1 MGREYAAFS
10 AGQGGGG
17 KGLDKWALQLC
28 RGAVRVGDG
37 DGRVGTALR
46 CVLAL
51 LVLMGSLAKGV
62 VMEIEHEHHGNSHEH
77 GVHEHGHDHR
87 GHDGD
92 QRPSDDQDG
101 GKGTQPVPETHTHV
115 LLFEMGPMT
124 AHSAARIGHVPMGKP
139 GACVSW
145 GEDCPDGPT
154 FELLKPPQ

>member
-62 VMEIEHEHHGNSHEH
+62 VMRLSTSITGIPTST
-77 GVHEHGHDHR
+77 GFTSTGMIIVGMMATKGRRTIRMGGR
-87 GHDGD
+87 GLN
-92 QRPSDDQDG
+92 R
-101 GKGTQPVPETHTHV
+101 
-115 LLFEMGPMT
+115 F
-124 AHSAARIGHVPMGKP
+124 RKP
-139 GACVSW
+139 TRTFCCLRW
-145 GEDCPDGPT
+145 GR
-154 FELLKPPQ
+154 